1 MCEVTW
7 LFHQWFLKH
16 RNITLHVS
24 LTVFN
29 NSLIICDPLFYW
41 FILYIN
47 IINFG
52 YTLIVSFQTIQT
64 NAPLQ
69 SAEWIQVLH

>member
-1 MCEVTW
+1 M
-7 LFHQWFLKH
+7 
-16 RNITLHVS
+16 
-24 LTVFN
+24 
-29 NSLIICDPLFYW
+29 CDPLFYW